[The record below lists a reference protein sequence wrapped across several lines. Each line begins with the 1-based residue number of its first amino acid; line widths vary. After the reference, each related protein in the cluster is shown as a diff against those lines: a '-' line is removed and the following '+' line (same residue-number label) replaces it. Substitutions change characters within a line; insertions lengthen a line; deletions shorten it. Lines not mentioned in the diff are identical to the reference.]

1 MKYKRLIFG
10 ITGGSGS
17 GKTSA
22 SSILAE
28 FGVQIID
35 TDVIAHKV
43 TEKGTQCLRE
53 LEKCFG
59 SGIILPDGSLDR
71 KKLASVAFTDDTN
84 KAMLNK
90 ITHKHIKECV
100 IEEIEKSSSDII
112 AIDGAVIIGSN
123 IEPLC
128 EFIVSVIADRDIRLE
143 RIKKRDGISDKQAM
157 ERLNAQP
164 DDDFYKDNSRYIIYN
179 NGDSDELRKNVYAVY
194 SEIKGV

>member
-1 MKYKRLIFG
+1 MIFG

-17 GKTSA
+17 GKTSVSA
-22 SSILAE
+22 ILSE
-28 FGVQIID
+28 FGVHIID

-43 TEKGTQCLRE
+43 TEKGTQCLQE
-53 LEKCFG
+53 LEEYFG
-59 SGIILPDGSLDR
+59 SEIILPDGTLDR
-71 KKLASVAFTDDTN
+71 KKLASIAFTNDN
-84 KAMLNK
+84 KKAQLNR
-90 ITHKHIKECV
+90 ITHKHIKDCV
-100 IEEIEKSSSDII
+100 LEEIKKSSADII

-143 RIKKRDGISDKQAM
+143 RIKKRDGILDKQAM

>member
-1 MKYKRLIFG
+1 MRNRRLIFG

-28 FGVQIID
+28 KGVHIID

-43 TEKGTQCLRE
+43 TEKGTECLRE
-53 LEKCFG
+53 LEEYFG
-59 SGIILPDGSLDR
+59 SEIILADGTLDR
-71 KKLASVAFTDDTN
+71 KKLASVAFTDDN
-84 KAMLNK
+84 KKAQLNR
-90 ITHKHIKECV
+90 ITHKHIKDS
-100 IEEIEKSSSDII
+100 ILKDIEKSTADII

-128 EFIVSVIADRDIRLE
+128 EFIVSVVANREIRLE
-143 RIKKRDGISDKQAM
+143 RIKKRDRISDKQAV

-164 DDDFYKDNSRYIIYN
+164 DDRFYIENSKYVIYN
-179 NGDSDELRKNVYAVY
+179 NGDNEELRENVYAVY
-194 SEIKGV
+194 DEIKEV

>member
-1 MKYKRLIFG
+1 MRNRRLIFG

-28 FGVQIID
+28 KGVHIID

-43 TEKGTQCLRE
+43 TEKGTECLSE
-53 LEKCFG
+53 LEEYFG
-59 SGIILPDGSLDR
+59 SEIISADGTLDR
-71 KKLASVAFTDDTN
+71 KKLASVAFTDDN
-84 KAMLNK
+84 KKAQLNR
-90 ITHKHIKECV
+90 ITHKHIKDSV
-100 IEEIEKSSSDII
+100 LKDIEKSTADII

-128 EFIVSVIADRDIRLE
+128 EFIVSVVANREIRLE
-143 RIKKRDGISDKQAM
+143 RIKKRDGISDKQAV

-164 DDDFYKDNSRYIIYN
+164 DDRFYIENSKYVIYN
-179 NGDSDELRKNVYAVY
+179 NSNNEELRKNVYAVY
-194 SEIKGV
+194 DEIKEV